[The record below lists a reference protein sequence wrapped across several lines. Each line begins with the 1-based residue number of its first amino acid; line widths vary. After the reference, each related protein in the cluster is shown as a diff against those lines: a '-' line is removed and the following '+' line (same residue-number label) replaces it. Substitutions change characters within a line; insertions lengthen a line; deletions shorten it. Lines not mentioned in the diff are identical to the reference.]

1 MFPAEILRTA
11 SFRLALGS
19 SAILA
24 GALLVQFALI
34 TWGTAA
40 FETRRVDRLLRLE
53 VAALAAEQRPTAA
66 FYVRAHFD
74 RSLRSIPVAALF
86 DRAGHRLD
94 GDIDRYPEDLPLDG
108 VAHRITVRLDDGRSL
123 PIRAAAATLPDGT
136 RLLIGRDM
144 RQLADLRRIVL
155 QALAASFAPALL
167 LSLAGG
173 AILGY
178 RALVRV
184 GDMHRAIERIVG
196 GGLHER
202 LPVAGTD
209 DDLDRLAGSV
219 NSMLERIER
228 LVAEARGIGDDVAHD
243 LRTPIARI
251 RATLER
257 ARDRDA
263 ATAQHAIERAIAE
276 LDRAATVVTAL
287 LRIAEIE
294 AVRRRA
300 GFADTSLREIAADAI
315 ELYEP
320 IADAKNL
327 SLTLDAPDDATVHAD
342 RDLLMEAAANL
353 LDNAVKFT
361 PEGGRI
367 TVAVRANRLCVTDD
381 GIGLTDLERAS
392 VLRRFYR
399 ADRSRHVP
407 GSGLGLSLV
416 AAIAGL
422 HDASVEIESRRPGC
436 CFALVFGKPGHRSQ
450 SEGDS
455 KALPL
460 ARSRGSAPGLQ
471 SSF

>member
-24 GALLVQFALI
+24 GALLVQFAI
-34 TWGTAA
+34 MYWGTAA
-40 FETRRVDRLLRLE
+40 FENRRIDRLLRSE
-53 VAALAAEQRPTAA
+53 VASLVTETRPATA
-66 FYVRAHFD
+66 FYVRTHFD

-86 DRAGHRLD
+86 DRNGHRLD
-94 GDIDRYPEDLPLDG
+94 GDIDQYPTALPLDG
-108 VAHRITVRLDDGRSL
+108 TAHPVTVRLDDGRAVR
-123 PIRAAAATLPDGT
+123 IRAAAASLPDGT

-144 RQLADLRRIVL
+144 RQLGELRRIIL

-173 AILGY
+173 AWLGY
-178 RALVRV
+178 RALIRV
-184 GDMHRAIERIVG
+184 GDMHRAIDRIVG

-202 LPVAGTD
+202 LPLAGSN

-219 NSMLERIER
+219 NGMLERIER
-228 LVAEARGIGDDVAHD
+228 LVAEARGIGDDIAHD

-263 ATAQHAIERAIAE
+263 PTAQRAIEKAIAE
-276 LDRAATVVTAL
+276 LDGASTIVTAL

-320 IADAKNL
+320 IADAKSIAL
-327 SLTLDAPDDATVHAD
+327 ILDAPEDATIHGD

-361 PEGGRI
+361 PEHGRI
-367 TVAVRANRLCVTDD
+367 TVAIGPGRLSVTDN
-381 GIGLTDLERAS
+381 GIGLTELERAS

-422 HDASVEIESRRPGC
+422 HEARIAIEPRQPGC
-436 CFALVFGKPGHRSQ
+436 CFALVFK
-450 SEGDS
+450 
-455 KALPL
+455 
-460 ARSRGSAPGLQ
+460 
-471 SSF
+471 